1 MPQLQKVHKIEATVL
16 QAKEIDEG
24 IECGATVQPVELKGS
39 DALLWFLGY
48 WSQSIK
54 SNTACSTCSV

>member
-1 MPQLQKVHKIEATVL
+1 M
-16 QAKEIDEG
+16 DGG
-24 IECGATVQPVELKGS
+24 IERGPTIKPVELKGS

-48 WSQSIK
+48 WSQSIE

>member
-1 MPQLQKVHKIEATVL
+1 M
-16 QAKEIDEG
+16 DEG
-24 IECGATVQPVELKGS
+24 IECGATVKPVELKGS
-39 DALLWFLGY
+39 DAFLWFLGY